1 MTVEFLRKLPM
12 ILVLALVAW
21 FAAKFLLP
29 VAMPFL
35 LGLLLA
41 RAAEPLVS
49 VLHQRC
55 KAPRPVATAVGV
67 TVTILLLLMVA
78 TALGAVLFS
87 QLQRLV
93 GVVPDLG
100 VTASRGLEELRRW
113 LSALAQSAPE
123 GIRVILGRGLENF
136 FSDGTAI
143 LEQVTSK
150 LLSLASS
157 FLSRLPDNALGV
169 GTWLVAS
176 FLFSAKLPRI
186 RLWVKEKMP
195 PSWQERYLPML
206 RRMKKSVFGWLFA
219 QLKLMGITF
228 LVLWGGFSLLRISH
242 SAIWALLISF
252 VDVLP
257 ILGTGTILVPWSLV
271 CFLQGDTAGG
281 IGLGGIYLTAM
292 LLRSMLEPKL
302 VGKQLGLDPLLTLA
316 VMYGGYRLWGI
327 PGLLLSP
334 LLAVTAVQF
343 VNQQQGE

>member
-1 MTVEFLRKLPM
+1 MTVDFLRKLP
-12 ILVLALVAW
+12 IVLVIALVAW
-21 FAAKFLLP
+21 FSAKFLLP

-41 RAAEPLVS
+41 TAAEPLVS
-49 VLHQRC
+49 VLHRRC
-55 KAPRPVATAVGV
+55 RFPRPVATAVGV
-67 TVTILLLLMVA
+67 TVTILLLLMVT
-78 TALGAVLFS
+78 TALGAVLFG

-100 VTASRGLEELRRW
+100 MTAARGLEELRRW

-150 LLSLASS
+150 VLSLASS

-176 FLFSAKLPRI
+176 FMFSAKLPRI
-186 RLWVKEKMP
+186 RLWAKEKMP
-195 PSWQERYLPML
+195 AAWQQRYLPLL

-228 LVLWGGFSLLRISH
+228 LVLWGGFSLLRINH
-242 SAIWALLISF
+242 SAIWALMISF

-257 ILGTGTILVPWSLV
+257 ILGTGTILVPWSVV
-271 CFLQGDTAGG
+271 CFLQGDTVGG
-281 IGLGGIYLTAM
+281 IGLAGIYLTAM

-316 VMYGGYRLWGI
+316 VMYGGYRLWGL

-334 LLAVTAVQF
+334 LLAVTIVQIF
-343 VNQQQGE
+343 AQRTG